1 MTETDP
7 LWIAIGLTAQ
17 VAFSARFLIQ
27 WLLSERARRSL
38 LPVHFWFF
46 SVIGAVLLLAY
57 AAHQRDPVIALGQ
70 VVGLAIYL
78 RNIELVQRAAR
89 GRALAFYW
97 SWLGLAGLA
106 LAAGL
111 LSHEVPISAAAS
123 RSAPLWML
131 IGFVGQVL
139 FTGRFVVQLYFSERA
154 QASVNP
160 VHFWYLSISGSLLLL
175 AYALSTGDFVIIL
188 GQSFGMLVY
197 LRNLALLRNQRAP
210 DRHGEDTPELP
221 LHEPSAAKTNPL
233 DPAVAEQRA
242 PIPEATENAV
252 ALRSN

>member
-7 LWIAIGLTAQ
+7 LWIVIGLTAQ

-38 LPVHFWFF
+38 LPVHFWTF
-46 SVIGAVLLLAY
+46 SVVGAVLLLAY

-89 GRALAFYW
+89 GHAWPFYLGWLLLAT
-97 SWLGLAGLA
+97 LA
-106 LAAGL
+106 LGAGL
-111 LSHEVPISAAAS
+111 LSHAGPISAAAT
-123 RSAPLWML
+123 RSAPVWML
-131 IGFVGQVL
+131 LGFVGQVL

-154 QASVNP
+154 HVSVNP

-188 GQSFGMLVY
+188 GQSFGLVVY
-197 LRNLALLRNQRAP
+197 LRNLALIRKHKAP
-210 DRHGEDTPELP
+210 DRHGEGTPELHP
-221 LHEPSAAKTNPL
+221 HESSVATANPL
-233 DPAVAEQRA
+233 EPDLAEQRA
-242 PIPEATENAV
+242 AIAQATET
-252 ALRSN
+252 ALAPRSN